1 VPISHPSA
9 IRLPPVDGMI
19 IRNAVS
25 SPSSSLILLR
35 RSLNT
40 TTQSVKF
47 STSHVRPQIFF
58 TGVLPS
64 KQHSIIIP
72 HMRCFSS
79 IYKHAISNNLKTS
92 IWTNPPRRHITSGKG
107 NDDSGKNN
115 YETNFEASLKRLREA
130 YGHIR
135 SQISLDI
142 WTLNIVLG
150 TFIIGP
156 FVWNSMRNS
165 RHNADHYNIPTDD
178 NVEHSVRILLDVVS
192 QDSGNQTLQD
202 IANNSPEEDVKRI
215 LNLLTS
221 DNIRTN
227 ASKIASEVIGAEP
240 FQNACKKL
248 VRNIWDDL
256 INDEETYSQLTTLLY
271 TVLQHEKIY
280 SAVKDLLLQLVND
293 EEVNRELTKLVA
305 KLGEEPEVLAA
316 TQQLLTESA
325 HRTMNDPNV
334 LDHSMEFATEV
345 MGDDV
350 VQRTGGD
357 ALWKTVGYAFQPSGN
372 AGECYSFAKSD
383 LLLIR
388 I

>member
-1 VPISHPSA
+1 
-9 IRLPPVDGMI
+9 MI

-35 RSLNT
+35 KSLNT

-47 STSHVRPQIFF
+47 STSNNVRPQIFF

-79 IYKHAISNNLKTS
+79 LYKHAISNNLKTTS

-240 FQNACKKL
+240 FQNAVKKL

-372 AGECYSFAKSD
+372 AGECYSFTKSD
-383 LLLIR
+383 C
-388 I
+388 

>member
-1 VPISHPSA
+1 
-9 IRLPPVDGMI
+9 
-19 IRNAVS
+19 
-25 SPSSSLILLR
+25 
-35 RSLNT
+35 
-40 TTQSVKF
+40 
-47 STSHVRPQIFF
+47 
-58 TGVLPS
+58 
-64 KQHSIIIP
+64 
-72 HMRCFSS
+72 
-79 IYKHAISNNLKTS
+79 
-92 IWTNPPRRHITSGKG
+92 
-107 NDDSGKNN
+107 
-115 YETNFEASLKRLREA
+115 
-130 YGHIR
+130 
-135 SQISLDI
+135 
-142 WTLNIVLG
+142 
-150 TFIIGP
+150 
-156 FVWNSMRNS
+156 MRNS

-178 NVEHSVRILLDVVS
+178 NVEHSVRILLDVVKK
-192 QDSGNQTLQD
+192 DSGNQTLQD

-372 AGECYSFAKSD
+372 AGECYYFTKSD
-383 LLLIR
+383 ILLIR

>member
-1 VPISHPSA
+1 
-9 IRLPPVDGMI
+9 
-19 IRNAVS
+19 
-25 SPSSSLILLR
+25 
-35 RSLNT
+35 
-40 TTQSVKF
+40 
-47 STSHVRPQIFF
+47 
-58 TGVLPS
+58 
-64 KQHSIIIP
+64 
-72 HMRCFSS
+72 MRCFSS
-79 IYKHAISNNLKTS
+79 IYKHAISNNVQTS
-92 IWTNPPRRHITSGKG
+92 IRRTDPPRRHITSGRG
-107 NDDSGKNN
+107 NDESDKNN
-115 YETNFEASLKRLREA
+115 YETQFETSLKRLREA

-142 WTLNIVLG
+142 WTLNVVLG

-165 RHNADHYNIPTDD
+165 RHNADYYNIPTDD
-178 NVEHSVRILLDVVS
+178 NVEHSVRILLDCVA

-271 TVLQHEKIY
+271 SVLQHEKIY
-280 SAVKDLLLQLVND
+280 SAVKDLLFQLVND

-372 AGECYSFAKSD
+372 AGECLFF
-383 LLLIR
+383 
-388 I
+388 